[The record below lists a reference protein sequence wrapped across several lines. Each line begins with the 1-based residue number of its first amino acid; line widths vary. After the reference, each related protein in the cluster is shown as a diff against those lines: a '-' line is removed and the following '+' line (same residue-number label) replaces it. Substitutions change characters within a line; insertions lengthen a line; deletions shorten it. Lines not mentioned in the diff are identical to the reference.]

1 MWYDKKDTPIY
12 RGLVA
17 VFKGLGGAI
26 LLVLATYALSAWYLD
41 TFREKAE
48 YVGSAEELTENF
60 DLIVLRKDDSY
71 SDAHVPLRF
80 VSKWVKSIEISL
92 EDQNAESERAFLKDL
107 CALLTNLTGLEI
119 RLDKGA
125 ETITVNIVNDSDEFR
140 TTFKH
145 LVGRDPRFTTGGICV
160 PYGWPGRTT
169 PCSCDC
175 IEVQQSN
182 CHSPFAD
189 RGNRSMPRAGGGFR
203 QASALFVHPFRTVL
217 RQVATE

>member
-1 MWYDKKDTPIY
+1 MWHDKKDTPVC

-41 TFREKAE
+41 TFRKKAE
-48 YVGSAEELTENF
+48 YVGSADELTENF
-60 DLIVLRKDDSY
+60 DLIVLRQDDSY

-92 EDQNAESERAFLKDL
+92 EDQNAESERAFLEDL

-125 ETITVNIVNDSDEFR
+125 ETITVNIVKDSDEFR

-145 LVGRDPRFTTGGICV
+145 LVGRDPRASTPTKPCKNAGKASTR
-160 PYGWPGRTT
+160 PTPRNRNTPSPAARPASPGSASKGCGKRT
-169 PCSCDC
+169 
-175 IEVQQSN
+175 
-182 CHSPFAD
+182 
-189 RGNRSMPRAGGGFR
+189 RR
-203 QASALFVHPFRTVL
+203 
-217 RQVATE
+217 